1 MAGDTLRLT
10 TEPKTLRMTNVHL
23 FCADSIVTKFED
35 TATIIRA
42 HGKIRLETYHK
53 RKAFQEKE
61 LEALLIRLNA
71 KARFVLE
78 VIEGKI
84 VLLGRKADLEAQLVE
99 REFPDLNGLD
109 YLIQMPISSLLVKAR
124 RTRRGRCGQGR
135 RTGGIG
141 EHHRCGDVD
150 ARTGRTSYRALEGRG
165 LSLCAILTYS
175 R

>member
-1 MAGDTLRLT
+1 
-10 TEPKTLRMTNVHL
+10 MTNVHL

-84 VLLGRKADLEAQLVE
+84 VLLGK
-99 REFPDLNGLD
+99 
-109 YLIQMPISSLLVKAR
+109 K
-124 RTRRGRCGQGR
+124 
-135 RTGGIG
+135 
-141 EHHRCGDVD
+141 
-150 ARTGRTSYRALEGRG
+150 
-165 LSLCAILTYS
+165 S
-175 R
+175 RP